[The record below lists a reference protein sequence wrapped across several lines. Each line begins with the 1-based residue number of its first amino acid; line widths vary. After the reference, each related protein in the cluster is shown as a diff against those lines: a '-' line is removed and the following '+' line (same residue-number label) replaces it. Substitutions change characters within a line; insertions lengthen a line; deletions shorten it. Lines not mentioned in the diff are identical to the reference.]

1 MMTNDANNARQRL
14 LDAALEV
21 FATKGYASAST
32 REICRLAGA
41 NVSAIH
47 YYFGDKAS
55 LYRQLFERVDQFL
68 QVPEGL
74 VRQDAQIDVALLSLY
89 RHLLGFTES
98 PLRAQR
104 LRALLVR
111 EQLQPSGMLSETQL
125 QGLMPFYLAL
135 VNLLKHHLQLTEVD
149 RDLQRLAFSLLGLP
163 SMLMIDREMVD
174 TLAPHLLINREET
187 SRELAQ
193 QALALV
199 QHERNRRSSCLR
211 SNP

>member
-1 MMTNDANNARQRL
+1 MTDDTNNARQRL

-32 REICRLAGA
+32 REICRLAGT

-68 QVPEGL
+68 KVPEAL
-74 VRQDAQIDVALLSLY
+74 TREDTAIEVALLSMY
-89 RHLLGFTES
+89 RHLLGFTAS
-98 PLRAQR
+98 PVRAQR

-111 EQLQPSGMLSETQL
+111 EQLQPTGMLSEIQL
-125 QGLMPFYLAL
+125 QGLTPFYVAL
-135 VNLLKHHLQLTEVD
+135 VKLLERHLELTEAD
-149 RDLQRLAFSLLGLP
+149 SAIQRLAFSLLGLP
-163 SMLMIDREMVD
+163 SMLMIDLDMVEA
-174 TLAPHLLINREET
+174 LAPQLLVNREET
-187 SRELAQ
+187 ARELAD

-199 QHERNRRSSCLR
+199 QRERGRRAGCIR
-211 SNP
+211 SNA